1 MPRLAS
7 LTSQTLLGL
16 GITRGVSLIFTL
28 DNPNPFGTSADD
40 WFGALVDIDG
50 NLIIT
55 SAFQEDD
62 AGGLTSGK
70 AYIYNATTGALLHT
84 LDNPNPFGTSD
95 GDRFG
100 YSVAISGNYAIVGA
114 NREDETGEVDSGKAY
129 IYNATTGALVHTL
142 DNPNAF
148 GTSADDRFGEAVA
161 IDGDRAIVGAF
172 QEDDASGTSSGKA
185 YIFNVTTGALVH
197 TLDNPTP
204 IFSGTNDWFG
214 RSMDISGDRC
224 IVSAW
229 NESNAAGEFGSG
241 KAYIFNVTTGALV
254 HTLDNPDPFGSDFS
268 DLFGYSLSMSGN
280 YAIVGCVND
289 LDSPAGGVNSG
300 KAYIFNVT
308 TGDLVYTLDNPNP
321 FGTSQSDNFGVSV
334 SMSGNYAIVGAYQ
347 EDDAG
352 GLSSGKAYVFK
363 TTVGD
368 WTDTTLIDTLDNPNA
383 FGTSA
388 GDNFGRKVSIS
399 GNRCIVGAY
408 LEDAGENAS
417 GIAYVY
423 KLPS

>member
-28 DNPNPFGTSADD
+28 DNPNAFGTSADD
-40 WFGALVDIDG
+40 WFGFSVDIDG
-50 NLIIT
+50 NLIIIG
-55 SAFQEDD
+55 AFQEDD
-62 AGGLTSGK
+62 AGGLT
-70 AYIYNATTGALLHT
+70 
-84 LDNPNPFGTSD
+84 
-95 GDRFG
+95 
-100 YSVAISGNYAIVGA
+100 
-114 NREDETGEVDSGKAY
+114 SGKAY

-148 GTSADDRFGEAVA
+148 GTSDGDRFGYSVAISGNYAIVGADREDETGELSSGKAYIFNATTGALVHTLDNPNAFGTSDSDVFGEAAA
-161 IDGDRAIVGAF
+161 IDGDRAIVGAY
-172 QEDDASGTSSGKA
+172 QEDDADGTSSGKA

-197 TLDNPTP
+197 TLDNPNP
-204 IFSGTNDWFG
+204 IFSSTNNWFG

-224 IVSAW
+224 IVSAYVET
-229 NESNAAGEFGSG
+229 NEAGESGSG

-254 HTLDNPDPFGSDFS
+254 HTLDNPDPFGTGDINDF
-268 DLFGYSLSMSGN
+268 FGYSVAMSGN
-280 YAIVGCVND
+280 YAIVSCINED
-289 LDSPAGGVNSG
+289 EPGGTQSG

-308 TGDLVYTLDNPNP
+308 TGDLVYTLDNPNA
-321 FGTSQSDNFGVSV
+321 FGTSQSDSFGTSV
-334 SMSGNYAIVGAYQ
+334 AISGNYAIVGASS

-408 LEDAGENAS
+408 LEDVGGNAS

>member
-84 LDNPNPFGTSD
+84 LDNPNPFGTSA
-95 GDRFG
+95 GDNFG
-100 YSVAISGNYAIVGA
+100 SSVAISGNYAIVGA
-114 NREDETGEVDSGKAY
+114 
-129 IYNATTGALVHTL
+129 IY
-142 DNPNAF
+142 
-148 GTSADDRFGEAVA
+148 
-161 IDGDRAIVGAF
+161 
-172 QEDDASGTSSGKA
+172 EDDAGGTG
-185 YIFNVTTGALVH
+185 
-197 TLDNPTP
+197 
-204 IFSGTNDWFG
+204 
-214 RSMDISGDRC
+214 
-224 IVSAW
+224 
-229 NESNAAGEFGSG
+229 
-241 KAYIFNVTTGALV
+241 
-254 HTLDNPDPFGSDFS
+254 
-268 DLFGYSLSMSGN
+268 
-280 YAIVGCVND
+280 
-289 LDSPAGGVNSG
+289 SG

-308 TGDLVYTLDNPNP
+308 TGDLVYTLDNPNA